1 MFNHRFI
8 LAILLFSTYSISSH
22 SESSYSEG
30 EPGFDEICRVYT
42 EAYNSNMSINVL
54 SEYIFNNIKKRVSFD
69 EALEAHEAVMHAD
82 AKSRYV
88 LFKGSAEYTLKRSW
102 ACKAMKA
109 IMAMQV
115 R

>member
-1 MFNHRFI
+1 MLIHKFF
-8 LAILLFSTYSISSH
+8 LAIILFSTYSIYSH
-22 SESSYSEG
+22 SESSYSES

-54 SEYIFNNIKKRVSFD
+54 SEYIFDNVKKRVSFD
-69 EALEAHEAVMHAD
+69 EALEAHEVVMHAD
-82 AKSRYV
+82 AKSRYA

-102 ACKAMKA
+102 DCKAMKT

-115 R
+115 K